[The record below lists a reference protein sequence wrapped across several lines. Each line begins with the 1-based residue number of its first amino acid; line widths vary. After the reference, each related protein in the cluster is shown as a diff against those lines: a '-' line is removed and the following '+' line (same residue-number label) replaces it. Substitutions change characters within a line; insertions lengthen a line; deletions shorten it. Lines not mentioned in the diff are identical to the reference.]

1 MTSAL
6 FDKYAP
12 IIRNSKSVRA
22 VGRVVQVT
30 GLVIESEGPQ
40 APVGEVCS
48 LKDRAGNEV
57 CRSEIIGFRDSR
69 ILSMVLGDIHDI
81 EPGMEIV
88 ALGTKLE
95 VHVGENLLGRVLDG
109 LGQPLD
115 GKGKLTSV
123 LKRSVY
129 AQPPNPLMRRRIT
142 TPLITGVR
150 AIDSTLTIGKGQR
163 VGIFAG
169 SGVGK
174 STLMGMIARYT
185 MADVNVI
192 ALIGER
198 GREVRDFIEES
209 LGEEGMRRT
218 VIVVATSDMPPLVRS
233 KAPLVAMT
241 IAEFFRD
248 QGLDIMLMMDS
259 VTRLSMAQRE
269 IGLTIGEPPTTKG
282 YPPSVFTTMP
292 KLMERA
298 GTSDIGSITGLYT
311 VLVEGDDMNEPIA
324 DMARGILDGHFVL
337 TRKLAAMGHFP
348 AIDVLESISRL
359 MKEVAK
365 TDHKSSAQQ
374 LRMLLSAYREN
385 EDMISVGAYSHGSN
399 ALVDKAI
406 KMQEDIKRFLQQA
419 VEDPTDFNDTIE
431 WMKAI
436 TDS

>member
-1 MTSAL
+1 MTSTL

-12 IIRNSKSVRA
+12 IIRNTKSVRA
-22 VGRVVQVT
+22 IGRVVQVT

-40 APVGEVCS
+40 APVGEICS
-48 LKDRAGNEV
+48 LKDRDGNEV
-57 CRSEIIGFRDSR
+57 CKSEIIGFRDSR
-69 ILSMVLGDIHDI
+69 ILSMVLGDVHDI

-95 VHVGENLLGRVLDG
+95 VSVGENLLGRVLDG

-115 GKGKLTSV
+115 GGPRLNSV
-123 LKRSVY
+123 LRRSVY
-129 AQPPNPLMRRRIT
+129 AQPPNPLTRRRIT
-142 TPLITGVR
+142 DALVTGVR
-150 AIDSTLTIGKGQR
+150 AIDGTLTIGKGQR

-209 LGEEGMRRT
+209 LGEEGMARS
-218 VIVVATSDMPPLVRS
+218 VVVVATSDMPPLVRV
-233 KAPLVAMT
+233 KAPLVATT

-248 QGLDIMLMMDS
+248 QGLDVMLMMDS

-282 YPPSVFTTMP
+282 YPPSVFTMMP

-324 DMARGILDGHFVL
+324 DTARGILDGHFVL
-337 TRKLAAMGHFP
+337 TRRLAAMGHFP

-359 MKEVAK
+359 MKEVA
-365 TDHKSSAQQ
+365 TSEHKNYAQK
-374 LRMLLSAYREN
+374 LRALLSAYREN
-385 EDMISVGAYSHGSN
+385 EDMITVGAYNHGAN
-399 ALVDKAI
+399 PLVDKSI
-406 KMQEDIKRFLQQA
+406 KLQEEIKRFLQQA
-419 VEDPTDFNDTIE
+419 VEDPTDFPDTIE
-431 WMKAI
+431 WMKVIAEV
-436 TDS
+436 

>member
-1 MTSAL
+1 MTSSL
-6 FDKYAP
+6 LDKYSP
-12 IIRNSKSVRA
+12 IIRNTKSVRA
-22 VGRVVQVT
+22 VGRVVQVV

-48 LKDRAGNEV
+48 LRDRAGNEV

-69 ILSMVLGDIHDI
+69 ILSMVLGDLHDI
-81 EPGMEIV
+81 EPGMEII
-88 ALGTKLE
+88 ATGTKLT
-95 VHVGENLLGRVLDG
+95 VSVGENLLGRVLDG
-109 LGQPLD
+109 LGEPLD
-115 GKGKLTSV
+115 NKGRLTGV
-123 LKRSVY
+123 VQRSVY

-142 TPLITGVR
+142 EPLITGVR
-150 AIDSTLTIGKGQR
+150 AIDGTLTIGKGQR

-185 MADVNVI
+185 TADVNVI

-209 LGEEGMRRT
+209 LGEDGMRRSV
-218 VIVVATSDMPPLVRS
+218 VIVATSDMPPLVRV
-233 KAPLVAMT
+233 KAPLIATT

-248 QGLDIMLMMDS
+248 QGLDVMLMMDS

-269 IGLTIGEPPTTKG
+269 IERRVSEPPTTKG
-282 YPPSVFTTMP
+282 YPPSVFTMMP

-324 DMARGILDGHFVL
+324 DTARGILDGHFVL
-337 TRKLAAMGHFP
+337 SRRLAAMGHFP

-359 MKEVAK
+359 MKEVSQS
-365 TDHKSSAQQ
+365 DHKEAAQL
-374 LRMLLSAYREN
+374 LRILLSAYREN
-385 EDMISVGAYSHGSN
+385 EDMITVGAYNHGSN
-399 ALVDKAI
+399 PLVDKSLRLQGEI
-406 KMQEDIKRFLQQA
+406 RNFLQQK
-419 VEDPTDFNDTIE
+419 VEDPTEFVDTIE
-431 WMKAI
+431 WMKTI
-436 TDS
+436 VQ

>member
-22 VGRVVQVT
+22 IGRVVQVT

-95 VHVGENLLGRVLDG
+95 VQVGENLLGRVLDG

-123 LKRSVY
+123 LRRSVY
-129 AQPPNPLMRRRIT
+129 AQPPNPLMRRRINE
-142 TPLITGVR
+142 PLITGVR

-269 IGLTIGEPPTTKG
+269 IGLTVGEPPTTKG

-359 MKEVAK
+359 MKEVAHPE
-365 TDHKSSAQQ
+365 HKKSAQQ

-385 EDMISVGAYSHGSN
+385 EDMISVGAYSHGAN
-399 ALVDKAI
+399 ALVDKSI

-419 VEDPTDFNDTIE
+419 VEDPTDFGDTIE

>member
-22 VGRVVQVT
+22 IGRVVQVT

-57 CRSEIIGFRDSR
+57 CKSEIIGFRDSR

-95 VHVGENLLGRVLDG
+95 VQVGENLLGRVLDG

-123 LKRSVY
+123 LRRSVY
-129 AQPPNPLMRRRIT
+129 AQPPNPLMRRRINE
-142 TPLITGVR
+142 PLITGVR

-269 IGLTIGEPPTTKG
+269 IGLTVGEPPTTKG

-348 AIDVLESISRL
+348 AIDILESISRL
-359 MKEVAK
+359 MKEVAHPE
-365 TDHKSSAQQ
+365 HKKSAQQ

-385 EDMISVGAYSHGSN
+385 EDMISVGAYSHGAN
-399 ALVDKAI
+399 ALVDKSI

-419 VEDPTDFNDTIE
+419 VEDPTDFGDTIE